1 MQIVYTDLLHTKM
14 KDLDLTPLERYNFD
28 RITAAIVI
36 DTRKAKKSTTKDVKI
51 TEPIS
56 IPFDKKIEK
65 EKDYYPVKYRVTYL
79 RKQVYF
85 PCMDLTLDEYD
96 KLHKLVRS
104 EYLTK
109 TKKLIHD
116 NFKKIT
122 DTIEDLVIHEGFTID
137 GLNTRL
143 SRGTTDSIKVA
154 FQNKIDDLINKG
166 KIGSSVWYSCAKES
180 IEKYTSKNLLF
191 ADITVNWLKSYEA
204 YLLKE
209 KRTYTTISMYMRA
222 LRSIINE
229 GKAHGIISQAQY
241 PFVIKKNGKY
251 SIPEGT
257 GRKIALNTSQLME
270 VFNYQIY
277 PDDEKWRD
285 LWVFSFY
292 CNGANLNDILR
303 FKYENIVGNCI
314 EWFREKTIHQDKEK
328 RKIRAVITEEM
339 KLIID
344 KHGNPDHKPG
354 NYIFP
359 YLRDKLTPIE
369 ERKIIQ
375 NVTHNINKKMH
386 KIGQALGYGVITTY
400 WTRHSWA
407 SISRREGASVF
418 SISKGMGHKNL
429 KTTEIYLDSLSDDE
443 LIENAAKLPRRDNN
457 K

>member
-1 MQIVYTDLLHTKM
+1 M
-14 KDLDLTPLERYNFD
+14 KELDLTPLERYTFD
-28 RITAAIVI
+28 KITAAIII
-36 DTRKAKKSTTKDVKI
+36 DTRKAKKAIIKDSKI
-51 TEPIS
+51 PEPVS
-56 IPFDKKIEK
+56 ITFDKKIEK
-65 EKDYYPVKYRVTYL
+65 EKEYYPVKFRVTHL
-79 RKQVYF
+79 RKQVYY
-85 PCMDLTLDEYD
+85 PCMDLTLDEWD

-104 EYLTK
+104 EYLTR

-116 NFKKIT
+116 SFKNIT

-143 SRGTTDSIKVA
+143 SRGVKDSILSA
-154 FQNKIDDLINKG
+154 FESKITDLEAKG
-166 KIGSSVWYSCAKES
+166 KVGSSVWYSCALNSIKSFTNKEL
-180 IEKYTSKNLLF
+180 KF

-204 YLLKE
+204 HLLKE
-209 KRTYTTISMYMRA
+209 KRAYTTISMYMRA

-257 GRKIALNTSQLME
+257 GRKIALNASQLME
-270 VFNYQIY
+270 VFNYQMH
-277 PDDEKWRD
+277 PDDERWRD

-328 RKIRAVITEEM
+328 RKIRAIITEEM
-339 KLIID
+339 EQIIV
-344 KHGNPDHKPG
+344 KYGNPDHKPG

-359 YLRDKLTPIE
+359 YLRDKLTPVE

-375 NVTHNINKKMH
+375 NVTHLINKKMH
-386 KIGQALGYGVITTY
+386 KIGQALGYGDITTY

-407 SISRREGASVF
+407 SISRKEGISTFA
-418 SISKGMGHKNL
+418 ISKGMGHKNL

-443 LIENAAKLPRRDNN
+443 LELNAAKLPRRNNN

>member
-1 MQIVYTDLLHTKM
+1 M
-14 KDLDLTPLERYNFD
+14 KELDLTPLERYAFD
-28 RITAAIVI
+28 KITAAIII
-36 DTRKAKKSTTKDVKI
+36 DTRKAKKSIDNDLKSDESVIIPIDIRKD
-51 TEPIS
+51 
-56 IPFDKKIEK
+56 K
-65 EKDYYPVKYRVTYL
+65 EFYPVKYRVTYS
-79 RKQVYF
+79 RKQVYY

-96 KLHKLVRS
+96 KLHKSVRS
-104 EYLTK
+104 EYLIK

-116 NFKKIT
+116 NFKKLT

-143 SRGTTDSIKVA
+143 SRGVKDSILSAFESKIAELEASGKV
-154 FQNKIDDLINKG
+154 
-166 KIGSSVWYSCAKES
+166 GSSVWYSCALNSIKSFTNKEL
-180 IEKYTSKNLLF
+180 KF

-204 YLLKE
+204 HLLKE
-209 KRTYTTISMYMRA
+209 KKAYTTISMYMRA

-270 VFNYQIY
+270 VFNYQMF
-277 PDDEKWRD
+277 PDDERWRD
-285 LWVFSFY
+285 LWIFSFY

-328 RKIRAVITEEM
+328 RKIRAIITEEM
-339 KLIID
+339 RQIID
-344 KHGNPDHKPG
+344 RYGNPDHKPG

-359 YLRDKLTPIE
+359 YLRDKLTPLE

-375 NVTHNINKKMH
+375 NVTHLINKKMH
-386 KIGQALGYGVITTY
+386 KIGQALGYGDITTY

-407 SISRREGASVF
+407 SISRKEGISTFA
-418 SISKGMGHKNL
+418 ISKGMGHKNL

-443 LIENAAKLPRRDNN
+443 LELNAAKLPRRNNN

>member
-14 KDLDLTPLERYNFD
+14 KNLDLTPLERYTFD
-28 RITAAIVI
+28 KITAAIVI

-51 TEPIS
+51 TEPVS

-65 EKDYYPVKYRVTYL
+65 DKDFYPVKYRVTYL
-79 RKQVYF
+79 RKQVYY

-154 FQNKIDDLINKG
+154 FQNKIDDLINNG

-241 PFVIKKNGKY
+241 PFVLKKNGKY

-257 GRKIALNTSQLME
+257 GRKIALTTEQLME

-303 FKYENIVGNCI
+303 FKYENIIGNCI

-344 KHGNPDHKPG
+344 KYGNPDRKPG

-375 NVTHNINKKMH
+375 NVTHLINKKMH
-386 KIGQALGYGVITTY
+386 KIGQALEIGDITTY

-407 SISRREGASVF
+407 SISRKEGISTFA
-418 SISKGMGHKNL
+418 ISKGMGHKNL

-443 LIENAAKLPRRDNN
+443 LVLNAAKLPRRNNN

>member
-1 MQIVYTDLLHTKM
+1 M
-14 KDLDLTPLERYNFD
+14 KNLDLTPLERYSFD
-28 RITAAIVI
+28 KITAAIVI
-36 DTRKAKKSTTKDVKI
+36 DIRKAKKSTTKDVKI
-51 TEPIS
+51 TDPVS
-56 IPFDKKIEK
+56 IPFEKKIEK
-65 EKDYYPVKYRVTYL
+65 EKDFYPVKYRVTYL

-122 DTIEDLVIHEGFTID
+122 DTIEDMVIHEGFTID

-154 FQNKIDDLINKG
+154 FQNKIDELVKNG

-191 ADITVNWLKSYEA
+191 ADVTVNWLKGYEA
-204 YLLKE
+204 YMYE
-209 KRTYTTISMYMRA
+209 KWRSKKGKKKSNPYNTISMYMRA

-229 GKAHGIISQAQY
+229 AKAAGIVSQVQY
-241 PFVIKKNGKY
+241 PFVIKDNGKY
-251 SIPEGT
+251 QIPEGS
-257 GRKIALNTSQLME
+257 GRKIALNESQLME

-292 CNGANLNDILR
+292 CNGANINDILR
-303 FKYENIVGNCI
+303 FKYENVFGNCI

-328 RKIRAVITEEM
+328 QKIRAVITEEM
-339 KLIID
+339 KQIIERY
-344 KHGNPDHKPG
+344 GNPDRKPG
-354 NYIFP
+354 NFIFP

-386 KIGQALGYGVITTY
+386 KIGQALGYGDITSY
-400 WTRHSWA
+400 WARHTFA
-407 SISRREGASVF
+407 SISRRKDVSLFA
-418 SISKGMGHKNL
+418 ISKSMGHK
-429 KTTEIYLDSLSDDE
+429 KTATTQIYLDSLSDDE
-443 LIENAAKLPRRDNN
+443 LMENAMKMPRRNNN

>member
-1 MQIVYTDLLHTKM
+1 MQILYTHLLQNGMKKETTK
-14 KDLDLTPLERYNFD
+14 DLTPLERYTFD
-28 RITAAIVI
+28 KINAAII
-36 DTRKAKKSTTKDVKI
+36 LDTRKAKESG
-51 TEPIS
+51 
-56 IPFDKKIEK
+56 
-65 EKDYYPVKYRVTYL
+65 YYPVKYRVTYL
-79 RKQVYF
+79 RKQVYY
-85 PCMDLTLDEYD
+85 PCMDLTIDEYD
-96 KLHKLVRS
+96 KLHKSVRG
-104 EYLTK
+104 EYLIR
-109 TKKLIHD
+109 TKKLIQSG
-116 NFKKIT
+116 FKKLT
-122 DTIEDLVIHEGFTID
+122 DTIEELVTQEGFTID

-143 SRGTTDSIKVA
+143 SRGVKDSILSA
-154 FQNKIDDLINKG
+154 FDNKIADLEAKG
-166 KIGSSVWYSCAKES
+166 KIGSSIWYSCAENNIKS
-180 IEKYTSKNLLF
+180 FTKKDLKYS
-191 ADITVNWLKSYEA
+191 DITVNWLKSYEA

-270 VFNYQIY
+270 VFNYQIH

-292 CNGANLNDILR
+292 CNGANINDILR

-339 KLIID
+339 KQIIERY
-344 KHGNPDHKPG
+344 GNPDHKPG
-354 NYIFP
+354 SFIFP

-386 KIGQALGYGVITTY
+386 KIGQALGYGDITTY
-400 WTRHSWA
+400 WSRHSWA
-407 SISRREGASVF
+407 SISRKEGASMF

-429 KTTEIYLDSLSDDE
+429 KTTEIYLDSLSDEE
-443 LIENAAKLPRRDNN
+443 LNENAAKLPRRQL
-457 K
+457 

>member
-1 MQIVYTDLLHTKM
+1 M
-14 KDLDLTPLERYNFD
+14 KELDLTPLERYAFD
-28 RITAAIVI
+28 KITAAIII
-36 DTRKAKKSTTKDVKI
+36 DTRKAKKSIDKDLKSDESVI
-51 TEPIS
+51 IPI
-56 IPFDKKIEK
+56 DTRK
-65 EKDYYPVKYRVTYL
+65 EKDNEYYPVKYRVTYS
-79 RKQVYF
+79 RKQVYY

-96 KLHKLVRS
+96 KLHKSVRS
-104 EYLTK
+104 DYLIK

-116 NFKKIT
+116 NFKKLT

-143 SRGTTDSIKVA
+143 SKGIKDSILSA
-154 FQNKIDDLINKG
+154 FESKIADLEAKG
-166 KIGSSVWYSCAKES
+166 KVGSSVWYSCAFNSIKSFTKKEL
-180 IEKYTSKNLLF
+180 KF

-204 YLLKE
+204 HLLKE
-209 KRTYTTISMYMRA
+209 KRAYTTISMYMRA

-241 PFVIKKNGKY
+241 PFVIN

-270 VFNYQIY
+270 VFNYQIF

-285 LWVFSFY
+285 LWIFSFY

-328 RKIRAVITEEM
+328 RKIRAIITEEM
-339 KLIID
+339 RQIID
-344 KHGNPDHKPG
+344 KYGNPDHKPG
-354 NYIFP
+354 NFIFP
-359 YLRDKLTPIE
+359 YLRDKLTPLE

-375 NVTHNINKKMH
+375 NVTHLINKKMH
-386 KIGQALGYGVITTY
+386 KIGRALGYGDITTY

-407 SISRREGASVF
+407 SISRKEGISTFA
-418 SISKGMGHKNL
+418 ISKGMGHKNL

-443 LIENAAKLPRRDNN
+443 LELNAAKLPRRNNN

>member
-14 KDLDLTPLERYNFD
+14 KALDLTPLERYSFD
-28 RITAAIVI
+28 KITAAIVI

-51 TEPIS
+51 TEPVS
-56 IPFDKKIEK
+56 IPLDKKIEK
-65 EKDYYPVKYRVTYL
+65 DKEYYPVKHRVTYL

-116 NFKKIT
+116 SFKNIT
-122 DTIEDLVIHEGFTID
+122 DTIEDLVIHEGFTIE

-143 SRGTTDSIKVA
+143 SRGTTDSINAA
-154 FQNKIDDLINKG
+154 FQNKIDDLINNG

-191 ADITVNWLKSYEA
+191 ADITVNWLKGYEA

-257 GRKIALNTSQLME
+257 GRKIALSTLQLME

-292 CNGANLNDILR
+292 CNGANINDILR

-339 KLIID
+339 KQIID
-344 KHGNPDHKPG
+344 RYGSPDHKPG
-354 NYIFP
+354 SFIFP

-386 KIGQALGYGVITTY
+386 KIGQALGYGDITTY

-407 SISRREGASVF
+407 SISRTEGISTFA
-418 SISKGMGHKNL
+418 ISKGMGHKNL

-443 LIENAAKLPRRDNN
+443 LVLNAAKLPRRNNN

>member
-1 MQIVYTDLLHTKM
+1 M
-14 KDLDLTPLERYNFD
+14 KDLDLTPLERYTFD
-28 RITAAIVI
+28 KITAAIVI
-36 DTRKAKKSTTKDVKI
+36 DTRKAKKSATKDLKSGESV
-51 TEPIS
+51 S
-56 IPFDKKIEK
+56 IPLDNRK
-65 EKDYYPVKYRVTYL
+65 EKDNEYYPIKYRVTYL
-79 RKQVYF
+79 RKQVYY

-96 KLHKLVRS
+96 KLHKSVRG
-104 EYLTK
+104 EYLLK

-122 DTIEDLVIHEGFTID
+122 DIIEEIVIHDGFTID

-143 SRGTTDSIKVA
+143 SRGVKDSILSA
-154 FQNKIDDLINKG
+154 FDNKIADLEAKG
-166 KIGSSVWYSCAKES
+166 KVGSSVWYSCALNNMKSFTKKEL
-180 IEKYTSKNLLF
+180 KF
-191 ADITVNWLKSYEA
+191 ADITVIWLKSYEA

-270 VFNYQIY
+270 VFNYQIF

-314 EWFREKTIHQDKEK
+314 EWFREKTIYQDKEK
-328 RKIRAVITEEM
+328 RKIRAIITEEM

-344 KHGNPDHKPG
+344 KYGNPDHKPG

-375 NVTHNINKKMH
+375 NVTHTINKKMH
-386 KIGQALGYGVITTY
+386 KIGQALGYGDITTY

-407 SISRREGASVF
+407 SISRKEGASMF

-443 LIENAAKLPRRDNN
+443 LIENAAKLPRRNNN